1 MRVRLAWMTVLTVA
15 LGGCGATAAQSSPD
29 GDPQPGGRSISAE
42 DIQASSARTA
52 WDALRLLGAYL
63 RIEEDKDQQPARM
76 TSRGRSSIHLKSEP
90 QVVLDG
96 VRLVDYSVL
105 HQMSASL
112 IERIDFLTG
121 PSASIRY
128 GTNAG
133 NGVIVITTRTADSG
147 E

>member
-1 MRVRLAWMTVLTVA
+1 MRARFAWMAALALA
-15 LGGCGATAAQSSPD
+15 LGGCGATAAQNSQD
-29 GDPQPGGRSISAE
+29 GDPRPGGRSIDAE

-63 RIEEDKDQQPARM
+63 RLEEDKDRQPARM

-96 VRLVDYSVL
+96 VRIVEYSVL
-105 HQMSASL
+105 HQMNAAL

-133 NGVIVITTRTADSG
+133 SGVIVIKTRTSNSG
-147 E
+147 S